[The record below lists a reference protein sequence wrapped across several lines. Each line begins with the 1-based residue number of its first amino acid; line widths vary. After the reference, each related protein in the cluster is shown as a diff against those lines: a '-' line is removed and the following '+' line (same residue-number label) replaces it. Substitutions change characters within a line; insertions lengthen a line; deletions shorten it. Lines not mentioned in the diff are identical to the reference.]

1 MCSNWKTQILEW
13 INVLQ
18 LRKGESVK
26 THPQKSSTLQYNYS
40 HWRRSRVSSQDLAAL
55 NSTSPP
61 PPNKAN
67 PHSRTQPIHP
77 TKTRHKHSHPIA
89 PKPPNGPNW
98 HQHITNFPI
107 RTNTQIQRKSKKGKK
122 PSFLNALFHFS
133 FISIWHS
140 NTVLYLYL
148 SLPDRQF
155 VEFTY
160 SNTLDPLSQIKA
172 NIQNR
177 KFCTP

>member
-1 MCSNWKTQILEW
+1 MDLSFMYSNWKTQILEW

-40 HWRRSRVSSQDLAAL
+40 HGRRSRVSSQDLAAL

-107 RTNTQIQRKSKKGKK
+107 RTNPYPKKIKKGEKA
-122 PSFLNALFHFS
+122 FLFKCFVPFFFHFYLAQQYCV
-133 FISIWHS
+133 
-140 NTVLYLYL
+140 VLVPVL
-148 SLPDRQF
+148 
-155 VEFTY
+155 
-160 SNTLDPLSQIKA
+160 A
-172 NIQNR
+172 G
-177 KFCTP
+177 